1 MSARRSPGQQRLQFT
16 ALARLLEKLAKAGVK

>member
-1 MSARRSPGQQRLQFT
+1 MTDPRSPEQQRLQFA